1 MGILSLAGIS
11 KQFPGVKAVD
21 SVSLE
26 FLPGEIH
33 ALMGENGAGKSTLM
47 KIITG
52 IYQPDIGTMTF
63 AGRPYAPKSYRES
76 LALGIDIVHQEIQVV
91 QEASIAEN
99 IMLDKLA
106 SVSTRG
112 RIDWKKLNAAA
123 CQHMRAVGLN
133 IDPGQLVRRLSA
145 GQKQLLQVARALSAH
160 AGVIL
165 LDEPTSSL
173 SAHEADNLFELLAEL
188 KKQEVTL
195 IYVSHKLDEVYKIS
209 DRVSVMRD
217 GKLIGSRITGEL
229 PRHELIRMMIGR
241 EAREQRI
248 GDTRTNRDNVIL
260 QVDNLAKAGKC
271 KNASF
276 ELREGE
282 ILGFYGLV
290 GAGRTELAR
299 VLIGE
304 ERAESGTIKVNGQL
318 ANIRTIADAL
328 FRYRMGYVTENRKE
342 EGLFLEEPIL
352 TNLTLL
358 IWNRIQHPWT
368 RFISRD
374 KEAKVGYRMASALS
388 VKMPN
393 LRTPVSNL
401 SGGNQQKISIGRWLL
416 NDCHIL
422 IIDEPTVGVD
432 IGAKE
437 QIHHLI
443 WKLAAEDRRGV
454 ILISS
459 DMAEV
464 IRLSTRIL
472 VFRAQ
477 QIVGQ
482 IDDLEKQSYETVRD
496 KIGALLD
503 SPTN

>member
-1 MGILSLAGIS
+1 
-11 KQFPGVKAVD
+11 
-21 SVSLE
+21 
-26 FLPGEIH
+26 
-33 ALMGENGAGKSTLM
+33 
-47 KIITG
+47 
-52 IYQPDIGTMTF
+52 
-63 AGRPYAPKSYRES
+63 
-76 LALGIDIVHQEIQVV
+76 
-91 QEASIAEN
+91 
-99 IMLDKLA
+99 
-106 SVSTRG
+106 
-112 RIDWKKLNAAA
+112 
-123 CQHMRAVGLN
+123 
-133 IDPGQLVRRLSA
+133 
-145 GQKQLLQVARALSAH
+145 LLQVARALSAH

-173 SAHEADNLFELLAEL
+173 SAHEADNLFDLLAEL

-304 ERAESGTIKVNGQL
+304 ERAESGTIKVNGQI